1 MSTFIDYTPNWD
13 VSPGALKIMME
24 SVDKFKL
31 TMDEK
36 WRSARHLR
44 DEMVNNDF
52 FGQEISPQDVYDIA
66 NMIKCVDDD
75 VRAGVDK
82 LQKPAK
88 SNYKILCDQ
97 ILMAGMTK
105 TDSFLGHE
113 KHQMDMKHIESGLGI
128 KEEKKCICPVM
139 DVVNFGCKCGGI

>member
-1 MSTFIDYTPNWD
+1 MRLGPIAAAAILSFAF
-13 VSPGALKIMME
+13 SPAAVLP
-24 SVDKFKL
+24 L
-31 TMDEK
+31 
-36 WRSARHLR
+36 RAASADPL
-44 DEMVNNDF
+44 V
-52 FGQEISPQDVYDIA
+52 A
-66 NMIKCVDDD
+66 K
-75 VRAGVDK
+75 VRAAASATQRKSWKQGVLAQAFLEEGDDAVVM
-82 LQKPAK
+82 QMARA
-88 SNYKILCDQ
+88 SQ